1 MAITITEN
9 LPLIGRRSF
18 SAKEYDR
25 LAELGFFDDEKLEP
39 IEGEII
45 PKMLHSPP
53 HAMGVWLAQTALL
66 HVFQQ
71 GFMVR
76 VQLPLA
82 LGPRSRPEPDVCVVQ
97 GQPEDFAQAHPTTA
111 VLALEVSDST
121 LRQDRETKAALY
133 ARHGIA
139 EYWIVNL
146 IDNTLEVH
154 RNPAAQVGALLGHAY
169 TERRELRAGESIA
182 PLLMPEN
189 LIAVEDLLP

>member
-1 MAITITEN
+1 MATTITEN

-18 SAKEYDR
+18 SAQEYDR
-25 LAELGFFDDEKLEP
+25 LAELGFFDDEKLEL

-45 PKMLHSPP
+45 PKMTHNPP
-53 HAMGVWLAQTALL
+53 HATALYKAQIIL
-66 HVFQQ
+66 MRVFQG

-97 GQPEDFAQAHPTTA
+97 GQPEDFARAHPTAA

-121 LRQDRETKAALY
+121 LRQDRETKSALY
-133 ARHGIA
+133 ARHNIA

-146 IDNTLEVH
+146 IDGTLEVF
-154 RNPAAQVGALLGHAY
+154 RNPAAQEGTLLGHAY
-169 TERRELRAGESIA
+169 QEQRVLRAGESIA
-182 PLLMPEN
+182 PLLRPEN
-189 LIAVEDLLP
+189 SIDVADLLP